1 MVSVLL
7 KEKERVCYGIVVLK
21 SYFRCILID
30 QLVCVVFFFKVSILR
45 TTLNLFLISCQG
57 FQRWQKL
64 PFDIWGRFYQI
75 Y

>member
-1 MVSVLL
+1 MMLRLLL
-7 KEKERVCYGIVVLK
+7 KEKERVCYDIVVLK

-30 QLVCVVFFFKVSILR
+30 QLVCVVFFKVSILR
-45 TTLNLFLISCQG
+45 TALNLFLIGCQG

-64 PFDIWGRFYQI
+64 PFEMWGLFYQI